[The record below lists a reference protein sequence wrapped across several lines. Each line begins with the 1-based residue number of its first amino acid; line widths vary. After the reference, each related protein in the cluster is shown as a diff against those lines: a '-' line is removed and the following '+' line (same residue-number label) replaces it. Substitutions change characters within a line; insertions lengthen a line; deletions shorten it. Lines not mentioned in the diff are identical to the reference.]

1 MSHFGFEV
9 KLDCITSS
17 LKIKKK
23 NEISFLTRTSP
34 ARAPRFSSSFQIM
47 HNITSRPSNREL
59 KWSCPPLDEG
69 IIIQGTC
76 WAIEHRLDTGL
87 NCLYST
93 VETILL
99 FSHNHNGRLQTL
111 NYLLPPHTR
120 LLKTTLSGIHFFLFL
135 YSGWLCSDES
145 WWVGW
150 FYPHTHEERHSFC
163 YIHWFVSRKYNTVA
177 AGSTDREKHNRT
189 VCWGCLR
196 DCYHLSESLAELSLI
211 QKTFQSTLSLSLSL
225 SVCWIYI

>member
-17 LKIKKK
+17 LKIKKKK

-93 VETILL
+93 VETIRPPLTITME
-99 FSHNHNGRLQTL
+99 RLQL
-111 NYLLPPHTR
+111 NYLLPPPPHTSSQNDTVR
-120 LLKTTLSGIHFFLFL
+120 HSFFFLFFIPDG
-135 YSGWLCSDES
+135 SARMRVGGWVDSI
-145 WWVGW
+145 
-150 FYPHTHEERHSFC
+150 HTHMKRDTRSAI
-163 YIHWFVSRKYNTVA
+163 YIGLS
-177 AGSTDREKHNRT
+177 AGSI
-189 VCWGCLR
+189 
-196 DCYHLSESLAELSLI
+196 I
-211 QKTFQSTLSLSLSL
+211 Q
-225 SVCWIYI
+225 